1 MYLLPRRL
9 LARITMVVA
18 CMLFTTGVASGWFI
32 AKKQVATLQETA
44 YRNTSILVRNFADT
58 GTRLLL
64 VEDFAELENLL
75 VGALDIPGFQRLLV
89 CEPDGKA
96 ILNVERRPDGRP
108 QVKFGDG
115 RVAVPASP
123 TATLTSSGEL
133 LEIWQP
139 IVAERP
145 LGWIKAEYSL
155 TSIRQT
161 EAEIWQDIAIMSGAW
176 VAGSALLIILML
188 NPITRSI
195 NRLSAFAQRLNEHSG
210 EQIRVDGEAEEIVE
224 LASSLN
230 TASHN
235 LSEHNHLLESQ
246 VAERTAALSIAKE
259 AAEAASR
266 AKSTFLANMSHELRT
281 PMNAIMGMTNLAL
294 RHADDPKLRDQ
305 LEKIDSASKH
315 LLHVIN
321 DILDISKIEAE
332 RMSLERNRFRL
343 GESVEN
349 LVSLIGCKASE
360 KGLGLIVD
368 LPAALLNLE
377 VEGDAMRLGQILVNL
392 AGNAVK
398 FTQHGSITLR
408 CRVVEEQ
415 SENLMLRW
423 EIVDTGI
430 GISPEDRR
438 KLFTTFEQADNSTTR
453 RYGGTGL
460 GLAISKRLA
469 QMMGGEIGVE
479 SEVGRGSLFWFTVRL
494 EKVAATAV
502 APTSNPLA
510 LAADTRLR
518 EAHAGTRILL
528 AEDEP
533 INQEVSRGL
542 LEDVGLSIDLA
553 ADGLEAVTLAGRNRY
568 ALILMDVQMPN
579 LNGLDATRAIR
590 SGACN
595 GNTPILAMT
604 ANAFDEDKQVC
615 LTAGM
620 NDHIA
625 KPIEPELLYATILRW
640 LER

>member
-1 MYLLPRRL
+1 
-9 LARITMVVA
+9 
-18 CMLFTTGVASGWFI
+18 MLFTTGVASGWFI

-58 GTRLLL
+58 STRLLL
-64 VEDFAELENLL
+64 VDDFAELENLL

-96 ILNVERRPDGRP
+96 ILDVERRPDGRP
-108 QVKFGDG
+108 QVKFGAG
-115 RVAVPASP
+115 RIAVPAGT
-123 TATLTSSGEL
+123 TATLTRSSEL
-133 LEIWQP
+133 LELWQP
-139 IVAERP
+139 IVAERS

-161 EAEIWQDIAIMSGAW
+161 EAEIWQDIAIMTGAW
-176 VAGSALLIILML
+176 VAGSALLIVLML

-210 EQIRVDGEAEEIVE
+210 EQIRVGGEAQEIVE

-246 VAERTAALSIAKE
+246 VVERTAALSIAKE

-332 RMSLERNRFRL
+332 RMTLERNRFRL

-368 LPAALLNLE
+368 LPVALLNLE

-398 FTQHGSITLR
+398 FTPRGSITLR
-408 CRVVEEQ
+408 CRIVEEQ
-415 SENLMLRW
+415 AEDLMLRW
-423 EIVDTGI
+423 EVVDTGI
-430 GISPEDRR
+430 GISPEDRN
-438 KLFTTFEQADNSTTR
+438 KLFTTFEQADNSMTR
-453 RYGGTGL
+453 KYGGTGL

-479 SEVGRGSLFWFTVRL
+479 SEVGKGSIFWFTVRL
-494 EKVAATAV
+494 EKVAATTV
-502 APTSNPLA
+502 APTSSPSA
-510 LAADTRLR
+510 AAADKRLR

-533 INQEVSRGL
+533 INQEVSRSL
-542 LEDVGLSIDLA
+542 LEDVGLRIDLA
-553 ADGLEAVTLAGRNRY
+553 ADGREAVALAGRDRY

-590 SGACN
+590 SGTCN

-604 ANAFDEDKQVC
+604 ANAFDEDRQVC
-615 LTAGM
+615 LSAGM